1 MSIESI
7 SIQENILLP
16 PSPPNREEEAINNI
30 PIRIRIGLPSNIIPG
45 KFTYI
50 KKKNIRDM
58 LSSAYEAINL
68 LELWDFIT
76 EDPGSN
82 GFMFSSDN
90 RLSNI
95 YYKIE
100 ELGYMGHSGC
110 SFGFT
115 MREMQSVAKK
125 GEEKYRLEYL
135 KHNS

>member
-58 LSSAYEAINL
+58 LSTAYEAINL

-76 EDPGSN
+76 EDPGDS
-82 GFMFSSDN
+82 GFMFSSDK
-90 RLSNI
+90 RVSNI

-100 ELGYMGHSGC
+100 DLGYTEHSGC

-135 KHNS
+135 HHL